1 MSSCLLLPRRPR
13 RAESLD
19 LAVDGA
25 SVHLKAVPRA
35 KGLADRGNAIQTDR
49 QRAASA
55 RDSPARDSPE
65 LVVHL
70 QRQNQIS
77 IAPVHKR
84 DPKAGL
90 KATHREVH
98 KVARQVGLHA
108 VALLPVDRKAPA
120 VKVLTRLASSTM
132 SSSSTPTVTE

>member
-35 KGLADRGNAIQTDR
+35 KVLADRGNAIQTDR

-65 LVVHL
+65 LVVHP

-77 IAPVHKR
+77 IAPVHKL
-84 DPKAGL
+84 DLKAGL
-90 KATHREVH
+90 KATPRAVR
-98 KVARQVGLHA
+98 KVGLQVALHA
-108 VALLPVDRKAPA
+108 VARRAPA
-120 VKVLTRLASSTM
+120 VPVLTQLASSIM
-132 SSSSTPTVTE
+132 SSSSTPTVME

>member
-35 KGLADRGNAIQTDR
+35 KVLADRGNAIQTDR

-55 RDSPARDSPE
+55 RDSPE
-65 LVVHL
+65 LVVHP